1 MTYHYVIDLMAINCA
16 SVRRVRC
23 HYCELG
29 GPKALRPLLSTV
41 QVLDVTLHLG
51 ANRMEALRTRND
63 NLQWEVNRLGAE
75 NQKLRSENP
84 DLSARVDLETS
95 SERRRDTY
103 PSSSDA
109 ELRAST
115 EDDERA
121 VELDEFERTR
131 NDLQAAE
138 LRETNAGLVAEL
150 EERRAREV
158 RLREVTER
166 EREAD
171 LLELQERASRER
183 ESALRDAELERC
195 RAERNRGDCALWSS

>member
-1 MTYHYVIDLMAINCA
+1 
-16 SVRRVRC
+16 
-23 HYCELG
+23 
-29 GPKALRPLLSTV
+29 
-41 QVLDVTLHLG
+41 
-51 ANRMEALRTRND
+51 MEALRTRND

-75 NQKLRSENP
+75 NQKLRSEYP
-84 DLSARVDLETS
+84 DLSARVDLETEL
-95 SERRRDTY
+95 ERAQSDVVTLTNQVQTY
-103 PSSSDA
+103 QSQLA

-158 RLREVTER
+158 ELLQLREVTER
-166 EREAD
+166 DFTPSLYAPFWNTLD
-171 LLELQERASRER
+171 FNLLVTTPACFTET
-183 ESALRDAELERC
+183 
-195 RAERNRGDCALWSS
+195 

>member
-1 MTYHYVIDLMAINCA
+1 MRAEGPETSAEYSA
-16 SVRRVRC
+16 SVGR
-23 HYCELG
+23 
-29 GPKALRPLLSTV
+29 
-41 QVLDVTLHLG
+41 DVTFG
-51 ANRMEALRTRND
+51 GQSGNDRMEALRTLND

-131 NDLQAAE
+131 NDLQAATTEAAE

-158 RLREVTER
+158 ELLRLREVTER

-183 ESALRDAELERC
+183 ESPH
-195 RAERNRGDCALWSS
+195 